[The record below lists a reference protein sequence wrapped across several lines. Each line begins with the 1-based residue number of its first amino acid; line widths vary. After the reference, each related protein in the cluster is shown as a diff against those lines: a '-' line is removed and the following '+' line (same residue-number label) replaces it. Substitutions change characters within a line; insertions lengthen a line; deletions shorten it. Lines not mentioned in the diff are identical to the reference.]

1 MIESISLNQMQH
13 LHEIAQYDSH
23 RVNQDYI
30 YVHISPDSKDVRP
43 AIQKAIRFN
52 GMIFLIVKSGK
63 ITFNIDMERFTLKPN
78 DLMISGANSIITVDP
93 ESIENLDAHVL
104 FVSTEFIH
112 DLNFEIIILNNLPL
126 TSHRS
131 PLIRLNQED
140 AEHLIGYLELLDYN
154 AKRNDSDATK
164 LFSKSISR
172 SLLTA
177 TLYQVMINHIRR
189 HEANLISRC
198 NATNNNVDNGDD
210 DDDDNND
217 GLEVGAAIKR
227 PRSRRMLYTHEFI
240 SLVRKHFRL
249 EHSVRFYANKMCISP
264 KYLSLVVKES
274 TGRSAAEIIDE
285 HLLLEAKNLL
295 RFSGKNIQQVA
306 YELNFSNQ
314 SSFGK
319 YFKHLTG
326 MSPSEFQ
333 NS

>member
-1 MIESISLNQMQH
+1 MIESRSLSQMQR
-13 LHEIAQYDSH
+13 LHEIANYNTR
-23 RVNQDYI
+23 RVSQDYI
-30 YVHISPDSKDVRP
+30 YFHITPEDKDVRP
-43 AIQKAIRFN
+43 AIQKAIRFD
-52 GMIFLIVKSGK
+52 GMIFLAVKSGK
-63 ITFNIDMERFTLKPN
+63 ITFNIDMERFTLMPN
-78 DLMISGANSIITVDP
+78 DLMISGANSIITVDAD
-93 ESIENLDAHVL
+93 SIENLDAHVL

-112 DLNFEIIILNNLPL
+112 DLNFEIIILNNLPI
-126 TSHRS
+126 TAHRS
-131 PLIRLNQED
+131 PLIRLNQND
-140 AEHLIGYLELLDYN
+140 LEHLIAYLELLDYN
-154 AKRNDSDATK
+154 AKNNSGDSVQ

-189 HEANLISRC
+189 REAVA
-198 NATNNNVDNGDD
+198 ATPSFSDD
-210 DDDDNND
+210 DSV
-217 GLEVGAAIKR
+217 EEPAIKR
-227 PRSRRMLYTHEFI
+227 PRSRRMLYTHEFVR
-240 SLVRKHFRL
+240 LVRKHFRL

>member
-1 MIESISLNQMQH
+1 MIESVSLNQMQR
-13 LHEIAQYDSH
+13 LHEIAHYDFRSI
-23 RVNQDYI
+23 NQDYI
-30 YVHISPDSKDVRP
+30 YVHITPDSKDVRP
-43 AIQKAIRFN
+43 ALQKAIRFD

-63 ITFNIDMERFTLKPN
+63 ITFNIDMEQFTLTAN
-78 DLMISGANSIITVDP
+78 DLMISGANSIITVEPD
-93 ESIENLDAHVL
+93 SIENLEAHAL

-131 PLIRLNQED
+131 PLMRLNQD
-140 AEHLIGYLELLDYN
+140 DMEHLIGYLELLDYN
-154 AKRNDSDATK
+154 AKRNGGESCA

-189 HEANLISRC
+189 REAAQ
-198 NATNNNVDNGDD
+198 ATQVTDYEQNSD
-210 DDDDNND
+210 
-217 GLEVGAAIKR
+217 EAIIKR
-227 PRSRRMLYTHEFI
+227 PRSRRMLYTHEFVT
-240 SLVRKHFRL
+240 LVRKHFRL

-285 HLLLEAKNLL
+285 HLLLEAKNML